1 LLSAALPA
9 ETTTAL
15 VFSSRAGMVVEE
27 AMAGRVEED
36 FGGGERGEW
45 NFGCR
50 SWAFICK
57 KDGKITTFFL
67 WITLSHWSKMQ
78 RCVTST
84 VYRPAISRFLW
95 IWLCPALSNIIIDS
109 NWEW

>member
-1 LLSAALPA
+1 
-9 ETTTAL
+9 

-50 SWAFICK
+50 S
-57 KDGKITTFFL
+57 
-67 WITLSHWSKMQ
+67 
-78 RCVTST
+78 
-84 VYRPAISRFLW
+84 
-95 IWLCPALSNIIIDS
+95 
-109 NWEW
+109 